1 MNRWFLEMF
10 GTKEVMYIIG
20 KDTLVLNHAMLA
32 KIKQSIPNHWTA
44 PNAEMTNFYTFF
56 DGV

>member
-1 MNRWFLEMF
+1 MF